1 MKLLVQILLLVL
13 WVGFLV
19 VTPDPYR
26 LMVIGALAGW
36 QVGVWIG
43 RISERIV

>member
-13 WVGFLV
+13 WSGFLFI
-19 VTPDPYR
+19 TPDPYR
-26 LMVIGALAGW
+26 ICIVFGIAGW

-43 RISERIV
+43 HVGKRIV